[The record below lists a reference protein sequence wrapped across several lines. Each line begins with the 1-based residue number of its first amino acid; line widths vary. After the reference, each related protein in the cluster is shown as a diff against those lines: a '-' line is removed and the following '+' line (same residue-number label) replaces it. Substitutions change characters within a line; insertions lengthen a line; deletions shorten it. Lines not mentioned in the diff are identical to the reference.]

1 MPLGTFWRS
10 RHAIA
15 LGIAVVAV
23 LGLTAVSIGA
33 LIAPALAVAVLIAMP
48 VPRET
53 AHATT
58 SARLRAV
65 VMPTTSDQL
74 LAIALGAAIGL
85 VYLLAVMQ
93 L

>member
-1 MPLGTFWRS
+1 MVQRS

-15 LGIAVVAV
+15 LGIALVAV
-23 LGLTAVSIGA
+23 LSLTAVSIAA
-33 LIAPALAVAVLIAMP
+33 LIAPALAVAVLLAMP

-53 AHATT
+53 VHATN

-74 LAIALGAAIGL
+74 LAIALGAGIGL
-85 VYLLAVMQ
+85 VYLLAVLQ